1 MSVEVV
7 HDNTHKQLQPY
18 VDSQE
23 DEDVQ
28 EYCHILHKRVGRGGE
43 GREGVRVFNIMH
55 M

>member
-7 HDNTHKQLQPY
+7 HYNTHKQLQPY

-28 EYCHILHKRVGRGGE
+28 EYCHILHREGGR
-43 GREGVRVFNIMH
+43 GREGGGKGV
-55 M
+55 